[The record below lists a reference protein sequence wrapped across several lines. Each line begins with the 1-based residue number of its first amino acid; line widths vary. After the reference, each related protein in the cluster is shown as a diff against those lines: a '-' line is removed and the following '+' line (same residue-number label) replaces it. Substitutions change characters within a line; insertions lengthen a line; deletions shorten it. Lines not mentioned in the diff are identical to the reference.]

1 MEVVD
6 MAGLGDKA
14 QGEAKEVT
22 GEHGVGLETVRHRR
36 RTVRVLCGWGSVEA
50 RELYRLHVVG
60 HVAKTRS
67 RRRNVQPIF
76 DPALAE
82 TPVATLTDVERE
94 IAHLIADGLTNQA
107 IADRLGLARLTVSQ
121 HVATLLWRLDLRG
134 RHEIAAWAIAQDR
147 RA

>member
-1 MEVVD
+1 M
-6 MAGLGDKA
+6 
-14 QGEAKEVT
+14 
-22 GEHGVGLETVRHRR
+22 
-36 RTVRVLCGWGSVEA
+36 
-50 RELYRLHVVG
+50 
-60 HVAKTRS
+60 
-67 RRRNVQPIF
+67 QPIF

-147 RA
+147 RASGR